1 MKVTRACNWL
11 LRAWPRLQ
19 RFEIDPSANFLRG
32 DDGIATTPHADR
44 KTDRSAAI
52 VQANDEQSIEF

>member
-1 MKVTRACNWL
+1 
-11 LRAWPRLQ
+11 LRAWPRLR

-44 KTDRSAAI
+44 KTDRYAAI